1 MGGKIWVVAVLLLA
15 LAACQE
21 MADSPVQHSAPPTSS
36 QSTPIVPATPAPT
49 ESVVRTIPAAT
60 QTSLPTVSVPPAKR
74 VPETESKPTEEPEPF
89 ESGFEDT
96 VWVTDSIDDMRAAL
110 DQWQH
115 PEGRLEE
122 GWLSGL
128 HVVAAYGNIAVM
140 EFLLDWGADI
150 MLLDHNGATPLHYA
164 ARSGTPE
171 MVGLLID
178 RGAEV
183 RNVDENGGTPLADAA
198 MGNPDPRV
206 AELLLDRGARLDF
219 DGGFMGTPL
228 QAAAAYNENPEVALT
243 LLERG
248 ADPWVLDYEGSTLLH
263 NAAKGGHTSLV
274 ESLLDMGFDV
284 NALSNSNA
292 IPLHDAAAGGNP
304 DVAALLLRR
313 GSDIDAK
320 GHLFGWTPL
329 HVAVSFLGNGY
340 HKGTVVDVIDV
351 LLEAGHLVD
360 ARDDQGQTPLHLAAG
375 YEGWSDSELDQ
386 YWAAR
391 WGEPTGPVAVMDYL
405 LGRGANP
412 SAQAH
417 SFFTP
422 LHVAVDS
429 RDLDRIRLLLDR
441 GADIHKSN
449 QYGETACGR
458 AVSWDI
464 YQGNDVLEQL
474 CGEFVSWLTEDF
486 WSNADPATAQGELD
500 AGADPQAR
508 DGAGRTV
515 LHVATEVSDDP
526 GVIEVLL
533 DAGADPEAPV
543 AFSDGERPLHTAAV
557 RSDPGFAEVLLE
569 RGADV
574 DGTDA
579 NDQTPLHVAAL
590 HSGWSGTDV
599 LELLLSWGANVEAED
614 NLGQTPIF
622 AAVTAVSEDAPVSQR
637 PTAIKLLR
645 ERGARLDVVDES
657 GGTLLHHAAG
667 HRRVIAALVEFLIG
681 EGIPVDARNDDGE
694 TALDLTSSR
703 TSDRVLRLFEGPNPD
718 YKPDFG
724 GSSN

>member
-1 MGGKIWVVAVLLLA
+1 MGRKIWIAAGLLLA

-21 MADSPVQHSAPPTSS
+21 MVDSPVQPSAPPTSS
-36 QSTPIVPATPAPT
+36 QATPMVPATTVPT
-49 ESVVRTIPAAT
+49 ESVLRAIPTAT
-60 QTSLPTVSVPPAKR
+60 QTPPPTVSVPPTKP
-74 VPETESKPTEEPEPF
+74 VPRTEYRPTEEPEPL

-96 VWVTDSIDDMRAAL
+96 VWITGSIDDMRAAL
-110 DQWQH
+110 DQGQH
-115 PEGRLEE
+115 PEERLEE

-128 HVVAAYGNIAVM
+128 HVVAAYGNPAVM
-140 EFLLDWGADI
+140 EFLLDWGADV
-150 MLLDHNGATPLHYA
+150 MLLDRNGATPLHYA
-164 ARSGTPE
+164 ARSGTPQ

-243 LLERG
+243 LLARG
-248 ADPWVLDYEGSTLLH
+248 ADPWALDYEGSTLLH

-274 ESLLDMGFDV
+274 ESLLNMGFDV
-284 NALSNSNA
+284 NAPSNANA
-292 IPLHDAAAGGNP
+292 IPLHHAAAGGNP

-329 HVAVSFLGNGY
+329 HVAVSFLGTGY
-340 HKGTVVDVIDV
+340 YKGTVVDVIDV

-360 ARDDQGQTPLHLAAG
+360 ARDDEGRTPLHLAAE
-375 YEGWSDSELDQ
+375 YESWDDPELAQ

-391 WGEPTGPVAVMDYL
+391 WGEPTSPVAGMDFL
-405 LGRGANP
+405 LESGANP
-412 SAQAH
+412 SAQDH
-417 SFFTP
+417 NHFTP
-422 LHVAVDS
+422 LHVAADS
-429 RDLDRIRLLLDR
+429 EDLDRVRLLLDR
-441 GADIHKSN
+441 GADIHRSN
-449 QYGETACGR
+449 RYGETACDR
-458 AVSWDI
+458 AGWRDI
-464 YQGNDVLEQL
+464 YQGTDVLEQL
-474 CGEFVSWLTEDF
+474 CGEFVSWLTEVF
-486 WSNADPATAQGELD
+486 WSNADPAVVQAELD
-500 AGADPQAR
+500 AGADPQAQ

-526 GVIEVLL
+526 GVIEILL

-557 RSDPGFAEVLLE
+557 RSDPEFAQVLLE

-574 DGTDA
+574 DGKDA
-579 NDQTPLHVAAL
+579 NDRTPLHEAAL

-599 LELLLSWGANVEAED
+599 LELLLSFGANMEVED
-614 NLGQTPIF
+614 NSGQTPIF
-622 AAVTAVSEDAPVSQR
+622 AAVTAVSEDAPVSR
-637 PTAIKLLR
+637 GPTAIKLLR

-657 GGTLLHHAAG
+657 GGTLLHHAAA
-667 HRRVIAALVEFLIG
+667 HRHVTAALVEFLIG

-703 TSDRVLRLFEGPNPD
+703 TSDRVLRLLEGPNPD

-724 GSSN
+724 GSSK